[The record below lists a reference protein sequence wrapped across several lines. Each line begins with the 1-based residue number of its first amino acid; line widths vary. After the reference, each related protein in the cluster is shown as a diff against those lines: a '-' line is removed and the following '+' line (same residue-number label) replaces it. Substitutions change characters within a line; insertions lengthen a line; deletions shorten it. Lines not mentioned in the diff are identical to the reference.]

1 MDNLCKTDLYVRMSD
16 GNKLEKTNKFDG
28 ACMELKQLEY
38 FVVAA
43 EAGSLNRAAAALFT
57 SQPNVS
63 KVIANLEKELG
74 VSILKRTAK
83 GVCLTAAGMTVY
95 DNAKNIL
102 ANVNVMAEMVGQA
115 VEYQIRVS
123 CYPSNM
129 MARLMSDFYMK
140 NSQHPIHIEFRE
152 RSSEEIIDDV
162 ARYVSEIGVMHISK
176 KQMTTLNH
184 VLDQKKLDFY
194 PLKEYELCLYVGK
207 NHPFYSRE
215 SVDFSELTNLKYVQ
229 GSKDYFALEYNLE
242 KITEGAIQV
251 DKLNHVIH
259 TNSDHMHLAMLLYT
273 DVCSLGIDFTYA
285 DYEQHE
291 INMLKINNCDKL
303 MVLGYV
309 LNRNYEVSS
318 GGELFLNRLKTLI
331 NGS

>member
-1 MDNLCKTDLYVRMSD
+1 LSRFNYYVRISD
-16 GNKLEKTNKFDG
+16 EDKLEQTNKKGG
-28 ACMELKQLEY
+28 ACMEIKQLEY
-38 FVVAA
+38 LVSAV
-43 EAGSLNRAAAALFT
+43 EMGSLNRAAAALFT

-74 VSILKRTAK
+74 VSVLKRSAK
-83 GVCLTAAGMTVY
+83 GISLTAAGMTVY

-102 ANVNVMAEMVGQA
+102 ANINVMTEMVGQA

-140 NSQHPIHIEFRE
+140 NCQYPIHIEFRE

-162 ARYVSEIGVMHISK
+162 ARYVSEIGIMHISK

-194 PLKEYELCLYVGK
+194 PLREYELCLYVGK
-207 NHPFYSRE
+207 KHPFFNRE

-242 KITEGAIQV
+242 KITEGALQV
-251 DKLNHVIH
+251 EKLNHVIH

-273 DVCSLGIDFTYA
+273 DVCSLGINFMYA
-285 DYEQHE
+285 DYEQHD
-291 INMLKINNCDKL
+291 IKVLKINKCEKL

-309 LNRNYEVSS
+309 LNRNYEASS
-318 GGELFLNRLKTLI
+318 GGTLFLNRLKTLI
-331 NGS
+331 NTI